1 MSGMACR
8 EVSRCIPTATPVL
21 GSGVHAFV
29 PFRDDQQGE
38 YTMTDDDNFQ
48 PDKIGMS
55 RRSTLTLAAGVAALG
70 VALGMRS
77 NAFAQGKGE
86 GKMEGKGEGNGD
98 GKRDGKGDGKGEGK
112 GEGKEGRREGKA
124 GRIKVDVESDG
135 TTSVDV
141 KCAEDEPMR
150 ACADLTKEIIDRI
163 KGMPVK

>member
-86 GKMEGKGEGNGD
+86 GKMEGKGEG
-98 GKRDGKGDGKGEGK
+98 K